1 MSRHEE
7 IFLDYLIKGSS
18 DEPEFGMKI
27 VSFLEKDPHLCAAVI
42 TKAVLQLEGEN
53 ARRSNLASCN
63 AHLIRSL
70 ILLLEKEK
78 GSFKAFL
85 DQLSMLV
92 MNLDV
97 TIRPMLLRE
106 GLSDIGEGHF
116 VRYIIERMSHED
128 MVKTIIGSIKA
139 QESPDDTRA
148 LTLFLAP
155 SPDTRRNLIGLFEKE
170 LLSLGISAE
179 EYSKFFSDTL
189 WRDLTLSEKAQ
200 ILLKEG
206 VLGIGDPEEVI
217 SVLRELL
224 SQNESQKVELILNKF
239 VATLEHRFWQL
250 RKKIIGILSMALDC
264 IGEYDSLKET
274 YDKLIDF
281 LCERLEDESI
291 EVRKEALHA
300 IATPG
305 NKRILPHIVPF
316 VEQID
321 LFTSAEE
328 RGFRRDV
335 IEALGNLGCDD
346 VLPLLT
352 KILTKKQLFIFPE
365 KIESQIAAIKAL
377 GKIGTKTAYQNL
389 VEISK
394 SHPHEAVR
402 KEAITIVESL
412 EI

>member
-1 MSRHEE
+1 MSTKEQ
-7 IFLDYLIKGSS
+7 IFTDYLIHGTSN
-18 DEPEFGMKI
+18 EPEFGMKI
-27 VSFLEKDPHLCAAVI
+27 VSFLEKDPRLCAAVI
-42 TKAVLQLEGEN
+42 TKAALQLEGQN
-53 ARRSNLASCN
+53 ARIANIASCST
-63 AHLIRSL
+63 HLIHSL

-97 TIRPMLLRE
+97 AIRPMLLRE
-106 GLSDIGEGHF
+106 GLASIGEGNF
-116 VRYIIERMSHED
+116 VHYIIEHMSHED
-128 MVKTIIGSIKA
+128 MVKTIISSIKA
-139 QESPDDTRA
+139 NESPDDTRA

-170 LLSLGISAE
+170 LVNLGISEE
-179 EYSKFFSDTL
+179 EYSHFFSDTL

-206 VLGIGDPEEVI
+206 VLGIGDPEEVV

-224 SQNESQKVELILNKF
+224 SQNEAQKVELILNKF
-239 VATLEHRFWQL
+239 IATLEHPFVEL

-264 IGEYDSLKET
+264 IGEYDSLKKT
-274 YDKLIDF
+274 YDKLIDL
-281 LCERLEDESI
+281 LCERLDDESI

-300 IATPG
+300 IAIPG
-305 NKRILPHIVPF
+305 NKRILPKVTSFI
-316 VEQID
+316 EQID
-321 LFTSAEE
+321 VFTNREE
-328 RGFRRDV
+328 RGFRRDI

-365 KIESQIAAIKAL
+365 KLESQIAVIRAL
-377 GKIGTKTAYQNL
+377 GKIGTKASYQLLLEMSTA
-389 VEISK
+389 
-394 SHPHEAVR
+394 HPHEAVR
-402 KEAITIVESL
+402 KEAIIIVESL